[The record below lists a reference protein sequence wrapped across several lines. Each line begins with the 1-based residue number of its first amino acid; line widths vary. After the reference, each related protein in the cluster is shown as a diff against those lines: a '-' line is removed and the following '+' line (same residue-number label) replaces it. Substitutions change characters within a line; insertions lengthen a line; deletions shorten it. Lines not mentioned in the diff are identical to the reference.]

1 MATVL
6 GVGVGI
12 FILAFIWTLTF
23 ALCLFFSRSQGG
35 LKLSD
40 IVYLTPECLW
50 NAGIGIFFLSL
61 IITLILIFFPREDP
75 SAPVVEDYT
84 IYDNTIIG
92 RTVLVSFMGLFVLVG
107 VVFVFLFH
115 WMDPMLAK
123 PIKKRY

>member
-35 LKLSD
+35 LK
-40 IVYLTPECLW
+40 